1 MRMLSD
7 FPRRSALILFA
18 QTAGLAI
25 MAASPGWTQ
34 EYPSRPVQ
42 LVVAYP
48 PGGTGDIIAGLL
60 ADRLGRALGQPVR
73 VENRA
78 GASGV
83 EGARSVAGAAPDGYT
98 LLF

>member
-1 MRMLSD
+1 ML
-7 FPRRSALILFA
+7 LA
-18 QTAGLAI
+18 QSAGLAI

-48 PGGTGDIIAGLL
+48 PGGTGDIIARLL
-60 ADRLGRALGQPVR
+60 ADRLGSAFGQPVG

-78 GASGV
+78 GAGRT
-83 EGARSVAGAAPDGYT
+83 ARRAGGF
-98 LLF
+98 LLRPSPGGDA